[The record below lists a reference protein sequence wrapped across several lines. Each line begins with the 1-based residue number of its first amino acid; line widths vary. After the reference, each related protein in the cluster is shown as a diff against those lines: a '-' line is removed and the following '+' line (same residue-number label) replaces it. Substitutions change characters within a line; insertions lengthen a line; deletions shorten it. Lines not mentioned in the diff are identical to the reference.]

1 MIKSNSIFMF
11 TIFMLMMAT
20 GLILYFMYF
29 KIDEP
34 FNISSTTPNPIPS
47 PTPSPI
53 PTPSPAPTP
62 SQNPDC
68 PQVTT
73 NPRLSNKSI
82 MSRHFGI
89 GFNIEY
95 VKTMNET
102 DFYLIKHIPTIATKT
117 SGGCYSVSN
126 ANLLS
131 IKLKNST
138 DESQLWTITENED
151 SISKYFVAKP
161 KINNDFALQ
170 YENGNLA
177 LRPYYSTNIFEGQKW
192 LIKDIEIS
200 RGIPVLNYSPGSL
213 FTPEFDPYSSEAT
226 YSSDMSEQNV
236 QQVNDV
242 ISSVKVGIQQY
253 LNQLDNNY
261 EDQTQDVSMSSLG
274 KKETPLNVNINL
286 SSKESQKETFSD
298 TNNNKKKLS
307 NEMLSIM
314 DKYGVSASNQGSKY
328 TELYNKTD
336 LENEINK
343 YQGCKILDINDYTSN
358 RVGSCNCKL

>member
-1 MIKSNSIFMF
+1 MN
-11 TIFMLMMAT
+11 TLFMLMIVT

-29 KIDEP
+29 KINDP
-34 FNISSTTPNPIPS
+34 FETSTTKPSPTTPPSTTP
-47 PTPSPI
+47 PTP
-53 PTPSPAPTP
+53 PSTTTTSNPA
-62 SQNPDC
+62 C
-68 PQVTT
+68 PQITT

-126 ANLLS
+126 NNLLS

-138 DESQLWTITENED
+138 DESQLWTFTENED
-151 SISKYFVAKP
+151 SISKYFVVKP
-161 KINNDFALQ
+161 KINNDYALQ

-177 LRPYYSTNIFEGQKW
+177 LRPYYTTNVFEGQKW
-192 LIKDIEIS
+192 LIKDIEIT

-213 FTPEFDPYSSEAT
+213 FTPEFDPYSSEST
-226 YSSDMSEQNV
+226 YSSDMSSQNI

-242 ISSVKVGIQQY
+242 ITSVKVGIQQY

-261 EDQTQDVSMSSLG
+261 QGQSQDVSMSSLG
-274 KKETPLNVNINL
+274 QKETPLNVNINL
-286 SSKESQKETFSD
+286 SSKGDQKDTFSD
-298 TNNNKKKLS
+298 TNTTNTQNLS

-314 DKYGVSASNQGSKY
+314 DKYSVSASNQGSKY

-336 LENEINK
+336 LENEISK
-343 YQGCKILDINDYTSN
+343 YQGCKILNINDYTSN
-358 RVGSCNCKL
+358 RVASCNCKL

>member
-1 MIKSNSIFMF
+1 MIKSNLMFMT
-11 TIFMLMMAT
+11 TIFMLMIVT

-29 KIDEP
+29 ENIEP
-34 FNISSTTPNPIPS
+34 FFTT
-47 PTPSPI
+47 TTPI
-53 PTPSPAPTP
+53 PTPTATPTATP
-62 SQNPDC
+62 TSTPTQNPAC
-68 PQVTT
+68 PQITT
-73 NPRLSNKSI
+73 NPRLTNKSI

-95 VKTMNET
+95 VKTINGT
-102 DFYLIKHIPTIATKT
+102 DFYLIKHIPTIANKT

-126 ANLLS
+126 NNLLS

-161 KINNDFALQ
+161 KINDGFALQ

-177 LRPYYSTNIFEGQKW
+177 LRPYYSTNVFESQKW
-192 LIKDIEIS
+192 LIKDIEIT

-242 ISSVKVGIQQY
+242 ITSVKVGIQQY

-261 EDQTQDVSMSSLG
+261 QEQSQDVSMSSLG
-274 KKETPLNVNINL
+274 QKETPLNVNINL
-286 SSKESQKETFSD
+286 SSKADQKETFSD
-298 TNNNKKKLS
+298 TNNKNKLS